1 MQMEEHGKR
10 LQKILEKQQEKNSN
24 LLESQDLDSLFPD
37 EQPVILDDA
46 QFSNVGGFENT
57 HLPTKIS

>member
-10 LQKILEKQQEKNSN
+10 LQKILEKQQEKSSN

>member
-46 QFSNVGGFENT
+46 QFSNVGGLENT
-57 HLPTKIS
+57 HFPTKIS

>member
-24 LLESQDLDSLFPD
+24 LLEGQDLDSLFPD
-37 EQPVILDDA
+37 ERPVSLDDA
-46 QFSNVGGFENT
+46 EFSYVGGFENT
-57 HLPTKIS
+57 HFPTKIS